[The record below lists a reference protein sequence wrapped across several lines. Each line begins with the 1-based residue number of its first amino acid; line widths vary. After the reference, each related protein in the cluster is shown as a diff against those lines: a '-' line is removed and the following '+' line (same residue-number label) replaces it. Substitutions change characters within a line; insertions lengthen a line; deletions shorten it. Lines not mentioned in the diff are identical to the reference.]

1 MMFDI
6 DRKYTIEIVLT
17 CASICF
23 AAVVIGGIGIASNV
37 IGDRAM
43 AALVADGGKVDQGV
57 DTRVVQVGLINGV
70 KVTVEQSMKS
80 TGAQQPTGLF
90 GLSGTD
96 WAIFAAAFCMLALA
110 IGTFFG
116 VRLFFSPSEW

>member
-1 MMFDI
+1 MLNI
-6 DRKYTIEIVLT
+6 DRKYTVEILLT
-17 CASICF
+17 CVCIGF
-23 AAVVIGGIGIASNV
+23 AATVIGGIGIASNA
-37 IGDRAM
+37 IGDRAA
-43 AALVADGGKVDQGV
+43 AALAADNGSVDQGV
-57 DTRVVQVGLINGV
+57 DTRVVQVGLVNGV
-70 KVTVEQSMKS
+70 KVTVEQSMTAS
-80 TGAQQPTGLF
+80 THSQPTGLF